1 MKTGCFLR
9 DPKFLCFVLTQTWK
23 VQSRDENS
31 LFHRIG
37 NIVLSLSIEKKN
49 LAVEKPKKQ
58 YLRTSKFSLRKIF
71 SICEE

>member
-37 NIVLSLSIEKKN
+37 NIVLSLSIEKKKQSSCRETKETIFTHKQIQPQKNIFN
-49 LAVEKPKKQ
+49 L
-58 YLRTSKFSLRKIF
+58 
-71 SICEE
+71 